1 MPRCPSRA
9 GLGRSPGTKPC
20 TARRTGPT
28 RPCPSRTRPTCRAE
42 RCLPPGRTSAS
53 SSSSAPCRTT
63 ETVRAMPCCFPF
75 PFVSSRSR
83 FPPVVGHE
91 RPLAELPEALPG
103 GVLLP
108 DAALVLP
115 ESEAGVVIGELGR
128 PIRDARHP
136 PQCVAHLIS
145 GAARDGAR
153 GCGDDDVR
161 GSHLHGVEHEPGRG
175 VEPRE
180 RRHPIVRETPIM
192 AELVVLVE
200 QPVDVRLLSVLHH
213 RVRAVP
219 HLVGVAE
226 RVPVVVLARALADVL
241 PVPSVHRDARA

>member
-1 MPRCPSRA
+1 MAPSGRGKLTEE
-9 GLGRSPGTKPC
+9 GLVDRGLHDHV
-20 TARRTGPT
+20 
-28 RPCPSRTRPTCRAE
+28 E
-42 RCLPPGRTSAS
+42 RHDRL
-53 SSSSAPCRTT
+53 
-63 ETVRAMPCCFPF
+63 
-75 PFVSSRSR
+75 
-83 FPPVVGHE
+83 PPVVGHE

-180 RRHPIVRETPIM
+180 RRRPIVRETPIM

-213 RVRAVP
+213 RVRAVR

-226 RVPVVVLARALADVL
+226 RVPVVVLERALADVL
-241 PVPSVHRDARA
+241 PVPSVHRDARAQLRVLLEHGAEVQVGGDDLILARSSATGGQMRPGP

>member
-28 RPCPSRTRPTCRAE
+28 RPCPGRTRPTCRAE

-75 PFVSSRSR
+75 PSSAHEAETAAEGARIAHRRRAGLGTLGQRRGERLDGAIAERRPLLDPAGQDLLVARALPRELHERLRPSTRPLAVPELGVREQTEEQVAVAPSGRGKLTEEGLVDRGLHDHVERHDR

-136 PQCVAHLIS
+136 P
-145 GAARDGAR
+145 
-153 GCGDDDVR
+153 
-161 GSHLHGVEHEPGRG
+161 
-175 VEPRE
+175 
-180 RRHPIVRETPIM
+180 
-192 AELVVLVE
+192 
-200 QPVDVRLLSVLHH
+200 
-213 RVRAVP
+213 
-219 HLVGVAE
+219 
-226 RVPVVVLARALADVL
+226 
-241 PVPSVHRDARA
+241 